1 MHPTTNPAETRR
13 RALRGLLIALGYGV
27 LNRESVV
34 RHVDSHGSAET
45 ALCVRQCHRALVD
58 HLIAEHNSA
67 AVPAAFW
74 PNECDDWRW
83 VPTDPT
89 EGRARTLAG
98 KAVASCA

>member
-45 ALCVRQCHRALVD
+45 ALCVRRCHRAIVD
-58 HLIAEHNSA
+58 HLVDEHNSA

-83 VPTDPT
+83 VPTEADRT
-89 EGRARTLAG
+89 EAAALAG
-98 KAVASCA
+98 KAVAS